1 MYSVTPQHCSQLGID
16 GPVGVY
22 GDLQSNSIFQKTKN
36 EIEMY

>member
-16 GPVGVY
+16 SPVGVY
-22 GDLQSNSIFQKTKN
+22 GDLQSISIFQKTKN